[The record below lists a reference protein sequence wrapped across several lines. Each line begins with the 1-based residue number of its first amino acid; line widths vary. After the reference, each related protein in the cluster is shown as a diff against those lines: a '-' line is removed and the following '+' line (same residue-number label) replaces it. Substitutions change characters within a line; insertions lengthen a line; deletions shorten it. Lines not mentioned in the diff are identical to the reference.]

1 MCKTGT
7 VKLIHPILFMQNMI
21 SSKLS
26 AKTNTTAIFATLY
39 NWIIKHIKINY
50 FLIFLLAYTAISKLT
65 LFSYSTPF
73 TWEEF
78 KIIDLTSFKE
88 AMFKSPVLRPYV
100 HQLAYIIPIT
110 EMLACLLLLFNKTKK
125 AGYYFSL
132 LLLTLFTG
140 YIVYILKVYPHNL
153 PCVCGGVISLMS
165 WKQHLLFNFFFV
177 LITVRAIYLM
187 HKQQPE

>member
-1 MCKTGT
+1 MQNT
-7 VKLIHPILFMQNMI
+7 IHP
-21 SSKLS
+21 KVT
-26 AKTNTTAIFATLY
+26 AKTNSTLLFTSLY
-39 NWIIKHIKINY
+39 NGITEYIKINY
-50 FLIFLLAYTAISKLT
+50 FLIFLFAYTAISKLT

-73 TWEEF
+73 SWETF
-78 KIIDLTSFKE
+78 KIINLLPFEE

-110 EMLACLLLLFNKTKK
+110 EMIACLLLLFNKTKK

-132 LLLTLFTG
+132 LLLSLFTG
-140 YIVYILKVYPHNL
+140 YIVYILKAYPNNL

-187 HKQQPE
+187 HKQQPK

>member
-1 MCKTGT
+1 
-7 VKLIHPILFMQNMI
+7 
-21 SSKLS
+21 
-26 AKTNTTAIFATLY
+26 
-39 NWIIKHIKINY
+39 
-50 FLIFLLAYTAISKLT
+50 
-65 LFSYSTPF
+65 
-73 TWEEF
+73 
-78 KIIDLTSFKE
+78 
-88 AMFKSPVLRPYV
+88 V